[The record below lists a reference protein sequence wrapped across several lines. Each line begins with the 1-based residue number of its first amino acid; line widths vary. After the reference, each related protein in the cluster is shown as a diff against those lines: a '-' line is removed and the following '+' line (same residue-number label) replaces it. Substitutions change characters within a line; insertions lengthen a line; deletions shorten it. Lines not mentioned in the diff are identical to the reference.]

1 MPRTKKEVI
10 NLDPEAPVVP
20 KKRGR
25 PRKNPLPDPA
35 LPSSSPPSSSRSPP
49 ALGGTSTSTGAASDA
64 SVATSAV
71 TSSRSSVSVPGRQT
85 STQWPMPQVNWPGSG
100 TTRTTS
106 TFVRGPD
113 GTNRLVSS
121 ETRNGQ
127 QFPQIPDATCIL
139 ETLQLLSR
147 EPILDT
153 LIRLRREPCD
163 RPGCNSIDVKIVDE
177 EGSRCDAHCLKCGYP
192 WAKIPADAVQT
203 IPLNMPPAKPL
214 INVTVEINRTIN
226 TTHTYDSYTG
236 QTITSSN
243 WG

>member
-1 MPRTKKEVI
+1 MPRTKKEVT
-10 NLDPEAPVVP
+10 NLDPAVPVIP

-25 PRKNPLPDPA
+25 PRKNPLPDT
-35 LPSSSPPSSSRSPP
+35 SSPHSGGAPSGNPPSPVTAP
-49 ALGGTSTSTGAASDA
+49 VASPGAAEA
-64 SVATSAV
+64 PRNMPVVA
-71 TSSRSSVSVPGRQT
+71 RQT
-85 STQWPMPQVNWPGSG
+85 AARQSSTQWPMPQVTWPSSGSG

-243 WG
+243 W